1 MEELTAL
8 RELKLRLEEPQARE
22 DPELPH
28 WALRDERFRCLLR
41 EAQRQ
46 VGLEAQHL
54 SYFTNHV
61 AVGLGQQQPLTLPRF
76 VVLQASQS
84 KQEQRQ
90 EEAAE
95 RRLRKAS
102 KEVLQMRGQ
111 SQKEPLPVQTFR
123 LG

>member
-1 MEELTAL
+1 M
-8 RELKLRLEEPQARE
+8 P
-22 DPELPH
+22 
-28 WALRDERFRCLLR
+28 
-41 EAQRQ
+41 AQRGPETGEETEWAAAPLQ
-46 VGLEAQHL
+46 IRL
-54 SYFTNHV
+54 S
-61 AVGLGQQQPLTLPRF
+61 QQRLTVF
-76 VVLQASQS
+76 AALQANQS

-123 LG
+123 